1 MVVSM
6 LHSLGRSM
14 LSRAHAPKLL
24 KGRWT
29 LGCRPVCSD
38 LQAGTGFRSAAVRS
52 WLIKG
57 KLDLSDTE
65 LRKVVSRLPAM
76 MGYSYENEI
85 VPKLDALQ
93 QGKLNLSDAELKK
106 VVLRLPPVMGYSYEE
121 NILPKLDALQG
132 KLGLSDE
139 ELKKLVL
146 RFVPVLS
153 INHEDTIL
161 PKLAALQGKLD
172 LTDAELKK
180 VVLRLPPVMGI
191 SYEGNVLPK
200 LNKLQQ
206 GKLNLSDAELKT
218 VVLRLPAVLS
228 YSYEENILPKLE
240 YLETALQLSP
250 EELTAVIMKETNIL
264 GTALST
270 LENNYEIYH
279 TLFAKLPVADKAA
292 ADDAVAMTKAAMAA
306 AVASGDA
313 VAVAKALED
322 WSGSAMAALE
332 DGEANQVAL
341 ALAEDQF
348 ALEKAVE
355 ELCVMLA
362 NNPRQLCIS
371 SRRLVKRVQACREA
385 GIPMKH
391 VFGKA
396 AFTDEKF
403 KEFLYGPTKKLG
415 RTSIKTVLCSTD
427 GKQRLEFS
435 SVKEMCAHLMCSY
448 STMNRYRA
456 SGEHYNGWYIEGEG
470 QALLQKHSDSPGSP
484 QIV

>member
-1 MVVSM
+1 
-6 LHSLGRSM
+6 M
-14 LSRAHAPKLL
+14 LSRARAPELL
-24 KGRWT
+24 KGRRT
-29 LGCRPVCSD
+29 LGCRPVCTD
-38 LQAGTGFRSAAVRS
+38 LQAGTGFRSAAVKS

-121 NILPKLDALQG
+121 NILPKLDALQS

-240 YLETALQLSP
+240 YLESTLQLSP
-250 EELTAVIMKETNIL
+250 EALTAVVMKETNIL

-292 ADDAVAMTKAAMAA
+292 ADDAVAMAKANMTAMAA
-306 AVASGDA
+306 AEASGDI

-322 WSGSAMAALE
+322 SELNQALE
-332 DGEANQVAL
+332 GGELNQVAL
-341 ALAEDQF
+341 ALAEDHV
-348 ALEKAVE
+348 ALAQAVE

-362 NNPRQLCIS
+362 KNPRQLCIS
-371 SRRLVKRVQACREA
+371 SRRLMKRVQACREA
-385 GIPMKH
+385 GIPMKR

-403 KEFLYGPTKKLG
+403 KDFLYGPTKKPG
-415 RTSIKTVLCSTD
+415 PK
-427 GKQRLEFS
+427 KQL
-435 SVKEMCAHLMCSY
+435 
-448 STMNRYRA
+448 
-456 SGEHYNGWYIEGEG
+456 
-470 QALLQKHSDSPGSP
+470 
-484 QIV
+484 